1 MTPPGRLTC
10 LAVTVAA
17 VVIGTTGAF
26 LTLPRTDTTW
36 LLHVTA
42 KLLDGAA
49 LGVDVV
55 ENSPPVIL
63 WLKAPVV
70 LLARATGWDAW
81 HLWLGAS
88 ALLATGSLLLTGR
101 LLREVPSLARSAG
114 LLLAVFAVGLFLLP
128 ILDFGQREHVTV
140 ALVVPWLLAVAA
152 RAEGAPLGRGRATA
166 LALAGGLG
174 LSIKPHFGLVWLLV
188 AGVLLRRER
197 SARALLATELTAAAL
212 VPALAILATFLLH
225 PDWFG
230 YARLYGPLYLR
241 FGFENPLWIGL
252 VGEGIEWSWLGILAL
267 LAFGPA
273 IRPWPGSLSVI
284 AVGLAG
290 FHLAAALQAKGWGY
304 HFLPASTVGLLAAA
318 AAAACANWSGDRL
331 VRRVYRLAVP
341 LGIAVVVWGGVR
353 RTVELAGWPERK
365 WEEADPS
372 LRALVREVGRSG
384 GGETL
389 LLLSINISAGFPLTW
404 LTGSDWTSRHP
415 SLWALAAVYP
425 REFRGPGMVPT
436 HPPAE
441 RTEDERLVAAELAAD
456 IAKRPPTLLVIPR
469 PEPEGPVWAGSQ
481 RFDYRAYFADLPG
494 GVLARCL
501 EGPARSVEAY
511 LVWRCRPARAPGHAA
526 E

>member
-1 MTPPGRLTC
+1 MTPPSRLTW
-10 LAVTVAA
+10 LAATAAA
-17 VVIGTTGAF
+17 VVIGTAGAF
-26 LTLPRTDTTW
+26 LTVPRTDTTW
-36 LLHVTA
+36 LLYVTGR
-42 KLLDGAA
+42 LLDGAT

-63 WLKAPVV
+63 WFKAPVV

-81 HLWLGAS
+81 LLWVAAA
-88 ALLATGSLLLTGR
+88 ALMATGSLALTGG
-101 LLREVPSLARSAG
+101 LLREVPSLARSAD

-128 ILDFGQREHVTV
+128 MLDFGQREHLTV

-152 RAEGAPLGRGRATA
+152 REEGVPLGRGRAAA

-188 AGVLLRRER
+188 AVVLLRRER
-197 SARALLATELTAAAL
+197 SPRVLLAPELTAAAL

-267 LAFGPA
+267 LAFAPA

-284 AVGLAG
+284 AAGLAG

-304 HFLPASTVGLLAAA
+304 HFLPTSTVGLLAAA

-331 VRRVYRLAVP
+331 VRRIYRLAVP
-341 LGIAVVVWGGVR
+341 LGIAVVGWGGVR
-353 RTVELAGWPERK
+353 RTAELAALPERR
-365 WEEADPS
+365 WAEVDPS

-404 LTGSDWTSRHP
+404 LTGSNWTSRHP
-415 SLWALAAVYP
+415 ALWALAAVYP

-441 RTEDERLVAAELAAD
+441 RSADERLVAAELEAD
-456 IAKRPPTLLVIPR
+456 IAKRPPTMVIMPR
-469 PEPEGPVWAGSQ
+469 PEPDGPIWAGSQ
-481 RFDYRAYFADLPG
+481 RFDYRAYFAGQGDGGPVPCLDGPPLP
-494 GVLARCL
+494 
-501 EGPARSVEAY
+501 VEAY
-511 LVWRCRPARAPGHAA
+511 LVWRCECR
-526 E
+526 